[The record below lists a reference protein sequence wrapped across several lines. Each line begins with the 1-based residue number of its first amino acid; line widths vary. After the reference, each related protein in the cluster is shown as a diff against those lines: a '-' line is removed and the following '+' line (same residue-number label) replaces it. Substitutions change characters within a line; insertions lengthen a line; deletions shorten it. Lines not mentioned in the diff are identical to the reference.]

1 MLAFWGA
8 TLASVRI
15 STPLSLLV
23 MLAAIQP
30 GAAFA
35 QGPQNVLVV
44 VNRASTASQEI
55 GSYYVQK
62 RAIPSTQVVQI
73 DTPAVDEVT
82 RPVYLNQIERPIFE
96 WLSANGAQD
105 RILYIVLTKGVPL
118 RVIGT
123 TGTSGSVASVD
134 SELTLLYRRMIGVPL
149 SATGSVVNP
158 YFLGTRDLSS
168 LRPFSHRDVDI
179 YLVTR
184 LDAFTVA
191 DAKAVID
198 RGLSPVREPRRIL
211 LKTRRDGGGG
221 PGNGWLE
228 DAGKRLSAQPGWA
241 AETLVTSAFQPPTD
255 KPLGG
260 YYSWGSN
267 DPLTAITPEP
277 SYSFVPGAL
286 AAMFVSTDARTLQ
299 PPPAAWR
306 PGRVHA
312 GSNQSLIGTLIR
324 DGVTGVAGHVA
335 EPFLTAAIRPDILFP
350 AYVRGLNLA
359 EAFYAAMPLLGW
371 QTVVI
376 GDPLCAPFR
385 DAVVPASDLSPGLDQ
400 ITGLP
405 QFLSDR
411 RVSMLMALGA
421 ANRDAAR
428 YFVRSDQFVVK
439 KDFKSAAEALES
451 ATKLNPAFNVARL
464 ALASVYES
472 AGQFDAA
479 IQQYRTVLETEPG
492 SVIALNNLAY
502 GLAVRRKA
510 PAEALPFAKRA
521 LTLAPSAPEIQ
532 DTVAWVYHLLG
543 DNRTAEPLIVTALK
557 GAPGNAE
564 THVHAAIILAANGK
578 LIPASQVLNRAQ
590 ALNPSLAQRED
601 VRELRER
608 LGASAK

>member
-1 MLAFWGA
+1 MAAAF
-8 TLASVRI
+8 
-15 STPLSLLV
+15 
-23 MLAAIQP
+23 QP

-35 QGPQNVLVV
+35 QGAQNVLVV

-55 GSYYVQK
+55 GNYYVQK
-62 RAIPSTQVVQI
+62 RSIPSTQVVQI
-73 DTPAVDEVT
+73 DTPAVDEVS

-118 RVIGT
+118 RVTGT
-123 TGTSGSVASVD
+123 TGTSGTVASVD
-134 SELTLLYRRMIGVPL
+134 SELTLLYRRMIGLPL
-149 SATGSVVNP
+149 SAAGSVVNP

-168 LRPFSHRDVDI
+168 LRQFSHRDVDI

-198 RGLSPVREPRRIL
+198 RGLAPVREPRRIL
-211 LKTRRDGGGG
+211 LKTRRDAGGAA
-221 PGNGWLE
+221 GNEWLE

-241 AETLVTSAFQPPTD
+241 AETVVTSAFQPPTD
-255 KPLGG
+255 KPLAG

-267 DPLTAITPEP
+267 DPLTVITPEP
-277 SYSFVPGAL
+277 KYSFVPGAL

-299 PPPAAWR
+299 PPPASWR

-312 GSNQSLIGTLIR
+312 GNNQSLIGTLIR

-385 DAVVPASDLSPGLDQ
+385 EAGVPAADLSPGLDQ
-400 ITGLP
+400 ITGQP

-428 YFVRSDQFVVK
+428 YFVRSDQFVVR
-439 KDFKSAAEALES
+439 KDLKSAADALES
-451 ATKLNPAFNVARL
+451 ATKLDPAFNVARL

-472 AGQFDAA
+472 AGRFEAA
-479 IQQYRTVLETEPG
+479 IQQYRTILEREPE

-502 GLAVRRKA
+502 ALAVRSKA
-510 PAEALPFAKRA
+510 PEEALPFAKRA
-521 LTLAPSAPEIQ
+521 LSLASSSPEIQ

-543 DNRTAEPLIVTALK
+543 DDKTAEPLIVTALK
-557 GAPGNAE
+557 GSAGNAE
-564 THVHAAIILAANGK
+564 THVHAAIILAANSK
-578 LIPASQVLNRAQ
+578 PVPASQVLNRAL

-601 VRELRER
+601 VRQLRER
-608 LGASAK
+608 LGAPAK